1 MEIQGCSATAS
12 VRIRHTAKGYLA
24 KVVIVTAE
32 TALFRTY
39 YLSHPDEAG
48 KAILRTMQSAQ
59 VARCWVQCSL
69 PLGEAYPTIPH
80 NQDCTAYTATTPDD
94 QGQPTPEETEPN
106 RGG

>member
-24 KVVIVTAE
+24 KVVIVTPA
-32 TALFRTY
+32 AAIFRTY

-48 KAILRTMQSAQ
+48 KAVARTMRSAR

-69 PLGEAYPTIPH
+69 PLGEAYPVAPH
-80 NQDCTAYTATTPDD
+80 NQEDTAYTATTPDEP
-94 QGQPTPEETEPN
+94 GQPTREGNKPS